1 MGARGKTCGVCSSGV
16 AEDVDRAIAAPMSVP
31 ALAKKF
37 PQFTTSQLVNHRM
50 NHVRKIEAAR
60 AVAAANGPRPPT
72 YPKLPDTATPLER
85 SAATCEWLR
94 LQIDHAVATNAAQKE
109 MTQLIGQ
116 LTNANRLHARLSG
129 ALDITESQ
137 IVRSAPWARI
147 MVVLRDALKK
157 HPKALAEVTEAIEAL
172 AEGER

>member
-1 MGARGKTCGVCSSGV
+1 MGTVPDARK
-16 AEDVDRAIAAPMSVP
+16 
-31 ALAKKF
+31 LF
-37 PQFTTSQLVNHRM
+37 PQFSLNQLQNHKAK
-50 NHVRKIEAAR
+50 HLTYAR
-60 AVAAANGPRPPT
+60 AKELVAAAPKAPL

-94 LQIDHAVATNAAQKE
+94 LQIDHAVATNVGQKE

-137 IVRSAPWARI
+137 IVRSAPWARL
-147 MVVLRDALKK
+147 MVVMRDALKK

>member
-1 MGARGKTCGVCSSGV
+1 MGKRGLVCGVCSSPQL
-16 AEDVDRAIAAPMSVP
+16 AEIDRLIPIMSMP
-31 ALAKKF
+31 ALMVKF
-37 PQFTTSQLVNHRM
+37 PQFTRSQLVH
-50 NHVRKIEAAR
+50 HKADHLKKGAEI
-60 AVAAANGPRPPT
+60 AAAIGKEPKAPS

-94 LQIDHAVATNAAQKE
+94 GQIDHAVLMRASQKDL
-109 MTQLIGQ
+109 TQLIGQ

-129 ALDITESQ
+129 ALDITEAQ

-157 HPKALAEVTEAIEAL
+157 HPKALKDVADAIEGL